1 MTPQDLAFTTYLP
14 VEACELHH
22 RYLRATLSAEKCQ
35 QTVSK
40 IVKNRKIVK
49 KAWNENIFLAKINEE
64 SYISFNE
71 KKWNEIVKV

>member
-1 MTPQDLAFTTYLP
+1 MEQYNKFYIACTTYLP

-49 KAWNENIFLAKINEE
+49 KAWNENTFWQKSMKNHTLVLTSKNEM
-64 SYISFNE
+64 
-71 KKWNEIVKV
+71 K